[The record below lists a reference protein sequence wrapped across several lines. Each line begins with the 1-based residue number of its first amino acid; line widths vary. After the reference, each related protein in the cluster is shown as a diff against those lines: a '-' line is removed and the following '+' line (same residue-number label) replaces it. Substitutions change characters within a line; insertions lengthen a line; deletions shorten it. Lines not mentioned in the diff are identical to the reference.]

1 MTMLK
6 PLGLALVMS
15 SALIGCPLFAQTSTS
30 PAPRVHRA
38 RYSGQPCWKQAGISP
53 SVVPQLRQINQT
65 THSEVMAVRS
75 DSSLTPQQQRQKTRQ
90 LRQQEYQQLDALVG
104 SQQFEALRSC
114 REQRARS
121 GTGNPGQNPPPQQ
134 P

>member
-15 SALIGCPLFAQTSTS
+15 SALIGCPLLAQTSTS
-30 PAPRVHRA
+30 PAPGVHRA

-53 SVVPQLRQINQT
+53 SVVPQLRQIHQT

-75 DSSLTPQQQRQKTRQ
+75 DSSLTSQQMRQKTRQ

-104 SQQFEALRSC
+104 SQQLAALRSC
-114 REQRARS
+114 REQRART
-121 GTGNPGQNPPPQQ
+121 GTGNTGQNPPPQQ

>member
-6 PLGLALVMS
+6 PLGLALFMS

-30 PAPRVHRA
+30 PAQGVHRA
-38 RYSGQPCWKQAGISP
+38 RYSGQSCLKQAGISP
-53 SVVPQLRQINQT
+53 SVVPQLRQIHQT
-65 THSEVMAVRS
+65 AHSEVMAVRS
-75 DSSLTPQQQRQKTRQ
+75 DNSLTPQQMRQKTRQ
-90 LRQQEYQQLDALVG
+90 LHQQEYQQLDALVG
-104 SQQFEALRSC
+104 SQQLAALRSC

-121 GTGNPGQNPPPQQ
+121 GTGNPGQTPPPRQ

>member
-6 PLGLALVMS
+6 PLGLTLVIS

-30 PAPRVHRA
+30 PAQRVHGV

-53 SVVPQLRQINQT
+53 SVVPQLRQIHQT

-75 DSSLTPQQQRQKTRQ
+75 DSSLTSQQMRQKTQQ

-104 SQQFEALRSC
+104 SQQLAALRSC
-114 REQRARS
+114 REQRART
-121 GTGNPGQNPPPQQ
+121 GTANLGQKPLPQQ